1 MLFLLLLLLLLPQAI
16 SDNFK
21 GSHGGDNNCYFDYY
35 KPKKHVIGGILSLHD
50 SVHSHENFT
59 IIPMCFKKNVFQP
72 LLKRFQHVFAIV
84 FAIDEINKNPKL
96 LPNVTLGFHI
106 YDNFNLQMMSYDTIL
121 SLLSSQKESFPNFK
135 CGKKPQISAIVGGLT
150 SDTSMQIANVLG
162 LYKIPQLS
170 YSSVHPALK
179 DKPQFP
185 FFYQMVPN
193 EVSQDEGIVHLIQYF
208 GWTWV
213 GLIVSDDDNG
223 AEFELRLKS
232 VFSRNS
238 ICIAFAEKA
247 PRVAFSGVD
256 EYGYKFHYKEE
267 VLFALS
273 VTTANVIIAYGDT
286 YAMKVFQLTL
296 YLHQPFK
303 KTPLEKVWIIPAQ
316 WDLTSAFLLKEWDF
330 KIFHGSL
337 SMAIHSKEVPGF
349 WSFLQNFNP
358 YQHQN
363 DLFIQQFWY
372 AMFQCSISNS
382 FAAEVNINLCSGEEM
397 LEHLPN
403 TIFEMSMSGESYAI
417 YNALYAMA
425 HSLHVV
431 YSSRWVLMGEALR
444 LDLWRM
450 EQWELHTFLRKIRFN
465 NSAADEIYFN
475 ENLESSIG
483 YDILNMVIFPNN
495 SFTKIKVGRV
505 VSHASSNQ
513 KVYMK
518 ERDIIWP
525 NKFNLTVPH
534 SLCNERCHLGY
545 HRKVREG
552 EQSCCYD
559 CFKCA
564 DGTISNQVDADKCE
578 KCPEDEHPNNNK
590 NRCISKVI
598 TCLVYDDILGINLA
612 SVAVSFAL
620 FTALVLGTFIKHQ
633 NTPIVKANN
642 RDLTYLLLIS
652 LLLCFLCSL
661 LFIGRPSKVTCLL
674 RQATFGN
681 IFSLALSCVLAKTII
696 VVVAF
701 MATRPGSKMRKWV
714 GKRLS
719 NYFILFG
726 SLVQVGICSVW
737 LFTSP
742 PFPDLDM
749 LTQPEEIVLQ
759 CNEGSDAMFYTVLGY
774 MGFQASVSFTV
785 AFLARKLPDSFNE
798 AKFITFSMLVFC
810 SVWISFIPAYLSTK
824 GKYMVA
830 VEIFSILASS
840 AGLLG
845 CIFVPKMYIIILKP
859 EMNTRDQ
866 FFKKKEFH

>member
-1 MLFLLLLLLLLPQAI
+1 M
-16 SDNFK
+16 
-21 GSHGGDNNCYFDYY
+21 
-35 KPKKHVIGGILSLHD
+35 
-50 SVHSHENFT
+50 E
-59 IIPMCFKKNVFQP
+59 P
-72 LLKRFQHVFAIV
+72 LLKRFQQVFAIL
-84 FAIDEINKNPKL
+84 FAIYEINENPKL

-106 YDNFNLQMMSYDTIL
+106 YDNFNVEMMSFDIIL
-121 SLLSSQKESFPNFK
+121 RLLSSQKESFPNFK
-135 CGKKPQISAIVGGLT
+135 CGKKPQISAIVGGLG
-150 SDTSMQIANVLG
+150 SDTSMQIATILG

-185 FFYQMVPN
+185 FLYQMVPN
-193 EVSQDEGIVHLIQYF
+193 EVSQDEGIVHLIRYF

-223 AEFELRLKS
+223 AEFALRLKS
-232 VFSRNS
+232 VFSRNY
-238 ICIAFAEKA
+238 ICIAFTEKA
-247 PRVAFSGVD
+247 PQVAFSGMD
-256 EYGYKFHYKEE
+256 EYGYKFYYKKED
-267 VLFALS
+267 LFALS
-273 VTTANVIIAYGDT
+273 MTTANVIIAYGDT
-286 YAMKVFQLTL
+286 YAMQVFQLTL

-316 WDLTSAFLLKEWDF
+316 WDLTSTFFLKEWDF

-337 SMAIHSKEVPGF
+337 SMAIHRQQVPGF

-363 DLFIQQFWY
+363 DLFIQQ
-372 AMFQCSISNS
+372 
-382 FAAEVNINLCSGEEM
+382 LCAG
-397 LEHLPN
+397 
-403 TIFEMSMSGESYAI
+403 
-417 YNALYAMA
+417 
-425 HSLHVV
+425 
-431 YSSRWVLMGEALR
+431 
-444 LDLWRM
+444 
-450 EQWELHTFLRKIRFN
+450 
-465 NSAADEIYFN
+465 DEIYFN

-483 YDILNMVIFPNN
+483 YDILNMVTFPNN
-495 SFTKIKVGRV
+495 SFTKVEVGTV
-505 VSHASSNQ
+505 VSHASSDQ
-513 KVYMK
+513 RVYMK

-534 SLCNERCHLGY
+534 SLCSEICHLGY

-726 SLVQVGICSVW
+726 SLVQVGICSFW

-749 LTQPEEIVLQ
+749 ITQPEEIVLQ

-845 CIFVPKMYIIILKP
+845 CIFLPKMYIIILKP

-866 FFKKKEFH
+866 FFRKKEFH